1 MFLDRRVMSFHITGY
16 RVGHDQTDCL
26 DRHGSLHT
34 WRRYFLVAHEH
45 SFSSSFLQF
54 MYPPAFS
61 SSPPIF
67 TSPLRVVRLPNP
79 YNADIRV

>member
-1 MFLDRRVMSFHITGY
+1 MFLDRRAMSSHITGY

-34 WRRYFLVAHEH
+34 WRRHFFVAHEH

-54 MYPPAFS
+54 MYLAPTTLALLF
-61 SSPPIF
+61 
-67 TSPLRVVRLPNP
+67 PLRHCELF
-79 YNADIRV
+79 DSKSI